1 MQRTLTPLE
10 EEQMPKSASNRRCSI
25 AASGVRSQK
34 KWLLNSRRETTFSRQ
49 RVEFWMC
56 STRLVSLSGKETIE
70 YKKEEPFGK
79 LVRRSSAIE
88 YVF

>member
-1 MQRTLTPLE
+1 MQHILTPLE

-34 KWLLNSRRETTFSRQ
+34 KWPLNSRRETTFSRQ

-56 STRLVSLSGKETIE
+56 STRLASLSGKETIE
-70 YKKEEPFGK
+70 YKKEEFIRKIGAQIK
-79 LVRRSSAIE
+79 CH
-88 YVF
+88 